1 MAVKR
6 GVKRSSKQRAM
17 VSPKTRRAYTG
28 SAFKASP
35 DRLRERSQMYS
46 DGTSARQDYNRM
58 TYGQTDVSD
67 LGNARSGLGSDA
79 GPAQPHVMTP
89 YHIGGRGHA
98 DPSQRHNIPK
108 RQAYRTSTKSGK
120 GTRVGSTNKALQSA
134 DVSMMQGY
142 ENRRTTKNIQAYK
155 GMR

>member
-1 MAVKR
+1 MAAKR

-17 VSPKTRRAYTG
+17 VSPKVRRAYTG
-28 SAFKASP
+28 SASKASP
-35 DRLRERSQMYS
+35 ARLKERSQMYS

-67 LGNARSGLGSDA
+67 LGNAKSGLGRDA
-79 GPAQPHVMTP
+79 GPAQQHVMTP
-89 YHIGGRGHA
+89 YHSGGRGHI

-108 RQAYRTSTKSGK
+108 REAYRTSTKSGK

-134 DVSMMQGY
+134 DVSMIQGY
-142 ENRRTTKNIQAYK
+142 EDRQIRKNLSQYK

>member
-1 MAVKR
+1 MVVVVAKR

-17 VSPKTRRAYTG
+17 VSPEVRRAYTG

-35 DRLRERSQMYS
+35 DRLRERSQTYS
-46 DGTSARQDYNRM
+46 DGTSGRQGYNRM
-58 TYGQTDVSD
+58 TYGQVDVSD
-67 LGNARSGLGSDA
+67 LGNARDD
-79 GPAQPHVMTP
+79 MNP
-89 YHIGGRGHA
+89 YSRGGWGHG
-98 DPSQRHNIPK
+98 DPSQRHNVPR
-108 RQAYRTSTKSGK
+108 RQAFRTSTKSGK